1 MTQGT
6 KYFNT
11 LILRTTKIDGIFKL
25 QKIYFKVAVE
35 DLKLLKIFCEHFNN
49 VEMTGRC
56 LFMLENAFDHYDT
69 QRICK

>member
-1 MTQGT
+1 MTQGA

-11 LILRTTKIDGIFKL
+11 PILRTTKIDGIFKL

-35 DLKLLKIFCEHFNN
+35 DI
-49 VEMTGRC
+49 MTGRC

-69 QRICK
+69 QRICKQVIHRFF

>member
-1 MTQGT
+1 M
-6 KYFNT
+6 
-11 LILRTTKIDGIFKL
+11 RTTKIDVKFKL

-35 DLKLLKIFCEHFNN
+35 DLRLLKIFCEYFND

-56 LFMLENAFDHYDT
+56 LFMLENAFDHYDA